1 MKKFLKIGIAA
12 ALLLSTAS
20 VFANDGDLK
29 LKVKG
34 EKEKFIRFSIDKAN
48 DVNLSLV
55 ASDNEVVFQEQIH
68 ADAATSRV
76 YDLNAL
82 PDGNYFLKLESDST
96 LTEYKVAIK
105 DGETIVSDPSVRETF
120 KPVLKRVGDEIV
132 LEVENKNQEPI
143 EVQIYNEYNDGMYT
157 DVFKNKSKFT
167 KKFNVSQTDAE
178 SLTFIVKVAKQRYVK
193 TISLR

>member
-20 VFANDGDLK
+20 AFANDGDLK

-105 DGETIVSDPSVRETF
+105 DGETVVSDPSVKETF
-120 KPVLKRVGDEIV
+120 KPVLKRVGNEIV
-132 LEVENKNQEPI
+132 LEVENENQDPI

>member
-105 DGETIVSDPSVRETF
+105 DGETIVSDPSVKETF